1 MEVGRRPPHRA
12 DLTRLDFFSPSECN
26 EDDGTC
32 DQLAEEY
39 TWAHSLMT
47 FEEAL
52 QHKYVIDVD
61 GNTWSSRFQR
71 LLLGGSLV
79 FKSTIMPEWWNDR
92 AQPWVHYVPVQL
104 DYSDV
109 LDALVFVSTAKSTRL
124 L

>member
-1 MEVGRRPPHRA
+1 
-12 DLTRLDFFSPSECN
+12 
-26 EDDGTC
+26 
-32 DQLAEEY
+32 
-39 TWAHSLMT
+39 MT

-109 LDALVFVSTAKSTRL
+109 LDALVFVSITACEKYHDAARCND
-124 L
+124 